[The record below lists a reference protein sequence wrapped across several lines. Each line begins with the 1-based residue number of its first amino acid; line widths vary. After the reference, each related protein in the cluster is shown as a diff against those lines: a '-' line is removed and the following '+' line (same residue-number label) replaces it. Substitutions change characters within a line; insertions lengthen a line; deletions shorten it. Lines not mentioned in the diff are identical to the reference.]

1 MKDRLYLLKPD
12 FMDQG
17 AGPFFCP
24 GSALVEGMLSFYPT
38 LREKIEIHYIDFQ
51 KPRPAL
57 VAELGV
63 ENQGAPK
70 LVLGEPTRPIP
81 GGVTVSEAKGRRFI
95 SQDMEI
101 CRYLASAYGYGE
113 PHA

>member
-12 FMDQG
+12 FTDRG
-17 AGPFFCP
+17 TGPFFCP
-24 GSALVEGMLSFYPT
+24 ESALVEGMLSFYPT
-38 LREKIEIHYIDFQ
+38 LRKKIEVHYIDFQ

-57 VAELGV
+57 VTELGM
-63 ENQGAPK
+63 ENQRAPK
-70 LVLGEPTRPIP
+70 LILGEAARPIP
-81 GGVTVSEAKGRRFI
+81 RGVTVSGAKGRRFI
-95 SQDMEI
+95 SGDIEV